1 MNLLSYYQACDASL
15 ARYDLANKM
24 LRHVNVTLEMSQRR
38 QQKYNFRRLKKFLK
52 SQGWVYTRPYPFK
65 GKDQRTVSLL
75 DIVTQNNADSFMV
88 KHGDLSAALAKGE
101 LKIVMRDY
109 PEEDGSLRYISAGI
123 GANGEPSL
131 FNQHGVEVKPNPN
144 DLVPTVFDINVI
156 PNKGNENESR

>member
-15 ARYDLANKM
+15 ARYDLANEM

-65 GKDQRTVSLL
+65 GKDQCTVSLL
-75 DIVTQNNADSFMV
+75 DIVTKNNSDSFMV
-88 KHGDLSAALAKGE
+88 IHGDLSAALAKGE

-109 PEEDGSLRYISAGI
+109 PEED
-123 GANGEPSL
+123 
-131 FNQHGVEVKPNPN
+131 
-144 DLVPTVFDINVI
+144 
-156 PNKGNENESR
+156 